1 MKSIKNIYN
10 AVAGKRL
17 IGIMAAVA
25 VIGMASCTDIDE
37 NDRLIYVKPAEVKKH
52 VLIEDFTGQRCVNCP
67 KATNL
72 IHSLQQQFGEDNVI
86 AVGIYGGDFGYST
99 IAEGR
104 KPYALTT
111 EVGNSYYTTWG
122 VKAQPSGMVDRVG
135 GKPLSTLTY
144 WTAYVNARI
153 NNEPTVAINPTV
165 KYDEST
171 RKADVTVSVVGLKP
185 LSGARLQVWLVE
197 DGIVDMQYMGDGSV
211 NKEYVHNHV
220 FRTTVNDKD
229 GDPINVV
236 ENADVRKTY
245 SVQLDSKW
253 KAENMSVV
261 AFVFTADGVQQ
272 TEKVAVAS
280 SKQ

>member
-10 AVAGKRL
+10 AVAGKCL
-17 IGIMAAVA
+17 IGITAAAAVM
-25 VIGMASCTDIDE
+25 GMASCTDIDE

-144 WTAYVNARI
+144 
-153 NNEPTVAINPTV
+153 
-165 KYDEST
+165 
-171 RKADVTVSVVGLKP
+171 
-185 LSGARLQVWLVE
+185 
-197 DGIVDMQYMGDGSV
+197 
-211 NKEYVHNHV
+211 
-220 FRTTVNDKD
+220 
-229 GDPINVV
+229 
-236 ENADVRKTY
+236 
-245 SVQLDSKW
+245 
-253 KAENMSVV
+253 
-261 AFVFTADGVQQ
+261 
-272 TEKVAVAS
+272 
-280 SKQ
+280 